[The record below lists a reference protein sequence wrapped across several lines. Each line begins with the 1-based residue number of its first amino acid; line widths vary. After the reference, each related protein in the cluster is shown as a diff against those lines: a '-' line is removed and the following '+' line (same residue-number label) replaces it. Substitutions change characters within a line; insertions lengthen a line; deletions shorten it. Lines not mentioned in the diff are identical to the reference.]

1 MQEIICDTMI
11 WYGLANKSLQHPDP
25 KKYKLVCT
33 YVTFVELALTPN
45 ILRKLPDV
53 QNALK
58 AIFDNQPKLILE
70 FPIAHYRRALKKEIQ
85 QPFKP
90 DEDLI
95 FGFIRII
102 YNSKN
107 IEQLKNSP
115 NFKDLLWAI
124 TARRLGKDDYSIF
137 KNNLKSILQDAK
149 TAYKKY
155 YDKDLN
161 KEEFRKNFL
170 YELNETQLIK
180 IPATEVDWALIEFY
194 EKVRMNYMR
203 KYRVSFQKHKANDKP
218 DLDNM
223 LYVRPGQKYW
233 TLEKTW
239 LNIFKEEKLEEYVY
253 QNKGIEYL
261 KEIGEW

>member
-11 WYGLANKSLQHPDP
+11 WYGLANKSLQRPDP
-25 KKYKLVCT
+25 KKFKLVCT
-33 YVTFVELALTPN
+33 YLTFLELALTSN
-45 ILRKLPDV
+45 ILKSFSEV
-53 QNALK
+53 QS
-58 AIFDNQPKLILE
+58 AIQAIIDNEPKLILQ
-70 FPIAHYRRALKKEIQ
+70 FPIENYRSQLFKETIK
-85 QPFKP
+85 PFKP
-90 DEDLI
+90 EDDLI
-95 FGFIRII
+95 FGFITMVF
-102 YNSKN
+102 NSEN
-107 IEQLKNSP
+107 LEHLKSSP

-124 TARRLGKDDYSIF
+124 EARRLGKADYSIF

-149 TAYKKY
+149 MAYKKY

-161 KEEFRKNFL
+161 REEFRKNFL